1 MFVGFSLRPL
11 ANDPTG
17 RSSFLVLTFNFVEK
31 GAGLGYCLPHYLATL
46 FISFIYMYNLGNF
59 YSSRFLYDTSDEP

>member
-1 MFVGFSLRPL
+1 MFVGFSLRHL

-31 GAGLGYCLPHYLATL
+31 GAGLGYCLPHYLPTL
-46 FISFIYMYNLGNF
+46 FISFIYMYNLGNL
-59 YSSRFLYDTSDEP
+59 YSSRFLYNTSDEP